1 MMSWSPERY
10 LGFHDLRLRPALDLM
25 GRISMAPPRSIVDL
39 GCGPGN
45 VSPLLLQRWPDAA
58 LTGVDQSA
66 AMLERARAVL
76 PRAQWIEAD
85 ISGWHPD
92 APVDLVFSNAAL
104 HWVGDHPALF
114 ARLAAMLAPDSVL
127 AVQMP
132 ANFSAP
138 SHRLIRALAASSDWA
153 GVLERVRMGEVLEPD
168 AYQSLLSAH
177 FGEVDL
183 WETTYYQQLS
193 GEHAVFEWL
202 AGSTLVPYFDCLSE
216 AQTSAF
222 VSRLKPMLA
231 SAYPARSDGSVLFP
245 FKRLFMLAR
254 GPVHCVPRETC

>member
-1 MMSWSPERY
+1 MNWSPDRY

-25 GRISMAPPRSIVDL
+25 GRISMTPPRTIVDL

-45 VSPLLLQRWPDAA
+45 VSALLLQRWPDAD
-58 LTGVDQSA
+58 LTGVDQSTE
-66 AMLERARAVL
+66 MLERARAEI
-76 PRAQWIEAD
+76 PRAQWVEAD
-85 ISGWHPD
+85 ISCWYPD
-92 APVDLVFSNAAL
+92 VPVDLLFSNAAL

-114 ARLAAMLAPDSVL
+114 ARLAAMLGAEGVL

-138 SHRLIRALAASSDWA
+138 SHRLIRELAASSEWA
-153 GVLERVRMGEVLEPD
+153 GVFEGVRMGEVLEPD

-183 WETTYYQQLS
+183 WETSYYQRLS

-202 AGSTLVPYFDCLSE
+202 AGSTLVPYFDRLSE
-216 AQTSAF
+216 AQTRAF

-231 SAYPARSDGSVLFP
+231 SAYPVRPDGSVLFP

-254 GPVHCVPRETC
+254 GPVHRVPRETC